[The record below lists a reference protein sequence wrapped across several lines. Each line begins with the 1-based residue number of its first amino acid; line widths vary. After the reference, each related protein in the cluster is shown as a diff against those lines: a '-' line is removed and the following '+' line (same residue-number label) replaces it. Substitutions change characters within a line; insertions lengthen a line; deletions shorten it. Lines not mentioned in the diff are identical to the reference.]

1 MYRHI
6 SKTWEDNL
14 KARSRII
21 KDSAITWRRE
31 PAILRI
37 ERPSRLDR
45 ARKLGFKSKQGFVML
60 RVRVGRGG
68 MRKSR
73 PKSGRRPKHLGVV
86 RIKAAVSMQQVA
98 ARRVQKKFP
107 NLRVMGSYVV
117 YRDGKNQ
124 WFEII
129 LVDPDHP
136 SIKADSDLSWLS
148 AKNGN

>member
-1 MYRHI
+1 MYRYI
-6 SKTWEDNL
+6 SKTWEGNL
-14 KARSRII
+14 KTRSRVI
-21 KDSAITWRRE
+21 KDHAIIWRRE

-45 ARKLGFKSKQGFVML
+45 ARKLGYKAKQGFVML
-60 RVRVGRGG
+60 RIRVGRGG

-98 ARRVQKKFP
+98 ERRVMKKFP
-107 NLRVMGSYVV
+107 NLTVMGSYVV

-136 SIKADSDLSWLS
+136 SIKADSDLTWLS
-148 AKNGN
+148 AKDAS

>member
-1 MYRHI
+1 MYRYI
-6 SKTWEDNL
+6 SKTWEGHL
-14 KARSRII
+14 QTRSSII
-21 KDSAITWRRE
+21 KDRAVIWRRE
-31 PAILRI
+31 QAILRI

-73 PKSGRRPKHLGVV
+73 PKSGRRPKHLGTV
-86 RIKAAVSMQQVA
+86 RIKAAISMKQVA
-98 ARRVQKKFP
+98 ERRVLKKFP
-107 NLRVMGSYVV
+107 NLKVMGSYVV

-148 AKNGN
+148 AKDAS

>member
-1 MYRHI
+1 MYRYI
-6 SKTWEDNL
+6 SKTWEGHL
-14 KARSRII
+14 QTRSSII
-21 KDSAITWRRE
+21 KDRAVIWRRE
-31 PAILRI
+31 QAILRI

-73 PKSGRRPKHLGVV
+73 PKSGRRPKHLGTV
-86 RIKAAVSMQQVA
+86 RIKAAISMKQVA
-98 ARRVQKKFP
+98 ERRVLKKFP
-107 NLRVMGSYVV
+107 NLKVMGSYVV

-136 SIKADSDLSWLS
+136 SIKVDSDLSWLS
-148 AKNGN
+148 AKDAS

>member
-1 MYRHI
+1 MYRYI
-6 SKTWEDNL
+6 SKTWEGHL
-14 KARSRII
+14 QTRSPII
-21 KDSAITWRRE
+21 KDRAVIWRRE
-31 PAILRI
+31 QAILRI

-73 PKSGRRPKHLGVV
+73 PKSGRRPKHLGTV
-86 RIKAAVSMQQVA
+86 RIKAAISMKQVA
-98 ARRVQKKFP
+98 ERRVLKKFP
-107 NLRVMGSYVV
+107 NLKVMGSYVV

-136 SIKADSDLSWLS
+136 SIKVDSDLSWLS
-148 AKNGN
+148 AKDAS